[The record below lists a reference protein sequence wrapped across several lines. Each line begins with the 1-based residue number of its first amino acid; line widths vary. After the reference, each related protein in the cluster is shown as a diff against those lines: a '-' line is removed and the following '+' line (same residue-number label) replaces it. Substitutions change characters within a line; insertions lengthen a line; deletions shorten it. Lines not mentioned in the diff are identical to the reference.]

1 MKEIPCIRTSTS
13 IVYIF
18 LITNGRGKPKKAH
31 LLRFPG
37 DPMRP
42 VVGIICEYDPFH
54 RGHAHQ
60 FELIRKQLPD
70 ALIVCLMSGCF
81 TQRGMPA
88 VHLPRAR
95 AEAALRAGADLV
107 LELPCAFAVRD
118 AEHFALG
125 GVELLTKLGFVT
137 HLSFGTEDDDLTV
150 LQDAAA
156 LLESPTS
163 DFEVALHVALAEG
176 LSFAAAQGAAL
187 GNCLGNA
194 ERWSRPNN
202 ILGLCYLRAIRR
214 LNSPL
219 IPLPVQREGDYRAR
233 ELNANPWPS
242 ASAVRYAL
250 LAGDQNAANAA
261 CGYELPISPICRPDA
276 LDQLLIYKLRT
287 ASAEQL
293 AQLPDCTEGLENRLK
308 ARAAKAASREDLLS
322 LLKTRRYAHARL
334 SRLCTHALLD
344 MTAKLLEQHAHP
356 SYVRPLGLRREAN
369 EITALLK
376 QSGLPVIAKA
386 ADGDQNDPLFQLDM
400 RAYELWAL
408 GAGLPAGLMLRQ
420 GVAIW

>member
-1 MKEIPCIRTSTS
+1 
-13 IVYIF
+13 
-18 LITNGRGKPKKAH
+18 
-31 LLRFPG
+31 
-37 DPMRP
+37 MRP
-42 VVGIICEYDPFH
+42 VAGIICEYDPFH

-60 FELIRKQLPD
+60 FDLIREKLPD
-70 ALIVCLMSGCF
+70 AMIVCLMSGCF

-125 GVELLTKLGFVT
+125 GLEILTKLVFVT

-163 DFEVALHVALAEG
+163 DFEAALHAALTEG

-202 ILGLCYLRAIRR
+202 ILALCYLRAIRR

-219 IPLPVQREGDYRAR
+219 IPLPVRREGDYHAR
-233 ELNANPWPS
+233 ELNANSWPS
-242 ASAVRYAL
+242 AKAVRYAL

-276 LDQLLIYKLRT
+276 LDQLLIYTLRT

-308 ARAAKAASREDLLS
+308 ACAAKAASREELLS

-356 SYVRPLGLRREAN
+356 SYVRLLGLRREAN

>member
-1 MKEIPCIRTSTS
+1 
-13 IVYIF
+13 
-18 LITNGRGKPKKAH
+18 
-31 LLRFPG
+31 
-37 DPMRP
+37 MRP

-60 FELIRKQLPD
+60 FELIRQKLPG
-70 ALIVCLMSGCF
+70 ASIVCLMSGCF

-88 VHLPRAR
+88 VHQPRVR
-95 AEAALRAGADLV
+95 TEAALRAGADLV

-125 GVELLTKLGFVT
+125 GVEILTKLGFVT
-137 HLSFGTEDDDLTV
+137 HLSFGAEDDDLAV
-150 LQDAAA
+150 LQDAAI

-163 DFEVALHVALAEG
+163 DFEAALHTALAEG

-187 GNCLGNA
+187 GKCHGNT

-202 ILGLCYLRAIRR
+202 ILALCYLRAILR
-214 LNSPL
+214 LQSPL
-219 IPLPVQREGDYRAR
+219 IPLPVQREGDYHAK

-242 ASAVRYAL
+242 ASAVRHAL
-250 LAGDQNAANAA
+250 LAGDQNAADAA
-261 CGYELPISPICRPDA
+261 CGYELPLSPICRPDA
-276 LDQLLIYKLRT
+276 LDQLLIWKLRT
-287 ASAEQL
+287 ASAELL
-293 AQLPDCTEGLENRLK
+293 ARLPDCTEGLENRLK
-308 ARAAKAASREDLLS
+308 ACAGKAASREELLS

-344 MTAKLLEQHAHP
+344 MTAELLEEHTQP
-356 SYVRPLGLRREAN
+356 GYVRLLGLRREAT

-376 QSGLPVIAKA
+376 RSSLPVIAKV
-386 ADGDQNDPLFQLDM
+386 ADGNQNDPLFQLDL

-420 GVAIW
+420 GVAIL